1 MSVLLAIGRFFKKIW
16 DWIKQTAWIQPL
28 LIVGIIFG
36 VITSIRPIIDLAK
49 TNKAKRNEYNT
60 FFTQYRISLKDAAEG
75 KSEADVLTSGLYD
88 IMNSSGS
95 KQENA
100 VNSFKESYEEIC
112 GKKCGNKFFIAY
124 VAKDC
129 ANCADAKD
137 AFAYFKDNLLPEGDE
152 FNLVTIF
159 GDEEKYSDSEPEDTP
174 FYNYCLEHQD
184 FFESVAAVASGSDYY
199 FKEKISISDLTALQ
213 EGDNTVILTP
223 TIFLVEL
230 GEDIINKG
238 VTEVMVGIPGDDKY
252 EKAQQLADCWSH
264 KGDFS
269 TNEGDEH

>member
-60 FFTQYRISLKDAAEG
+60 FFTQYRLSLKDAANE
-75 KSEADVLTSGLYD
+75 KSEADELTSKLFD
-88 IMNSSGS
+88 IMDLSDSDQDAALS
-95 KQENA
+95 
-100 VNSFKESYEEIC
+100 SFKENYSD
-112 GKKCGNKFFIAY
+112 KCGEKFFLAY

-129 ANCADAKD
+129 SNCADAKD

-152 FNLVTIF
+152 FHLVTIF

-174 FYNYCLEHQD
+174 FYDYCKNHQD
-184 FFESVAAVASGSDYY
+184 FFTSVADVVVDTPYY
-199 FKEKISISDLTALQ
+199 SNDKITDSDLTSLID
-213 EGDNTVILTP
+213 GDNTVILTP

-230 GEDIINKG
+230 GEGIVNKG
-238 VTEVMVGIPGDDKY
+238 VTEVMIGIPGDGKY
-252 EKAQQLADCWSH
+252 EKAQQLADCWNH
-264 KGDFS
+264 KGDF
-269 TNEGDEH
+269 TDNESDKH

>member
-60 FFTQYRISLKDAAEG
+60 FFTQYRYSLKGAAEG
-75 KSEADVLTSGLYD
+75 NSDADKLTSSIYT
-88 IMNSSGS
+88 IMNSNPT
-95 KQENA
+95 EA
-100 VNSFKESYEEIC
+100 EAELNSFKSNDQYKKDC
-112 GKKCGNKFFIAY
+112 GEKFFLAY
-124 VAKDC
+124 VSKDC
-129 ANCADAKD
+129 ANCADAKE
-137 AFAYFKDNLLPEGDE
+137 AFSYFKDNLLPKGDE
-152 FNLVTIF
+152 FHLVTIF
-159 GDEEKYSDSEPEDTP
+159 GDEEKYSDSDPEDTP

-184 FFESVAAVASGSDYY
+184 FFESVAAVAVGTDYY
-199 FKEKISISDLTALQ
+199 FKEHISDSDLEALQ

-230 GEDIINKG
+230 GEGVTDKG
-238 VTEVMVGIPGDDKY
+238 VTEVMVGIPGEGKY

-264 KGDFS
+264 TGDFS
-269 TNEGDEH
+269 IKEQERA